1 MHLQVLPLP
10 EYADFG
16 RRRADL
22 APTKEDAVD
31 GGDASALAR
40 ARRFDVNKFKIHK
53 VGHMTMMRL
62 KEIIKLDSLV

>member
-1 MHLQVLPLP
+1 MLTFPPSKRCNVALQVLPLP

-31 GGDASALAR
+31 GDASALAR

-53 VGHMTMMRL
+53 VGG
-62 KEIIKLDSLV
+62 